1 MNEHSTFSGFDPEWN
16 PNTSLTI
23 GIAGGSGAGK
33 TTVAQAIRGRLGKR
47 NVAYI
52 PHDAYYRDQS
62 HLPPD
67 QHNLINF
74 DHPDVL
80 DTDLFID
87 HICRL
92 QNGLPVDI
100 PIYDFTT
107 HSRSNEVHHVLPQR
121 VILVEGILIFTEA
134 RIRELLDLRLFVD
147 ADADIRFIRRLQRDM
162 CERGRTLESVTQ
174 QWLQTVR
181 PSHLEFV
188 EMSKRHAHIMIPE
201 SGLNENVLN
210 MIVGYVGE
218 FLRAERAIY
227 TAYFL

>member
-1 MNEHSTFSGFDPEWN
+1 
-16 PNTSLTI
+16 
-23 GIAGGSGAGK
+23 
-33 TTVAQAIRGRLGKR
+33 
-47 NVAYI
+47 AYI
-52 PHDAYYRDQS
+52 PHDPYYRDQS

-80 DTDLFID
+80 YTDLFID

-92 QNGLPVDI
+92 QNGLPVDT

-107 HSRSNEVHHVLPQR
+107 HSRSNEVHHGLPQR
-121 VILVEGILIFTEA
+121 VILVAAILIFTEA

-188 EMSKRHAHIMIPE
+188 EMSKRHAH
-201 SGLNENVLN
+201 
-210 MIVGYVGE
+210 
-218 FLRAERAIY
+218 
-227 TAYFL
+227 